1 MSTQTP
7 SPTQVPSE
15 DARTAARDPGA
26 FDLEDDG
33 FLAGA
38 LPADPLDEAPPAH
51 RAAEAPVRDHVLL
64 ALKSLVW
71 IVFALFAWAMLSW
84 SWHFLAPGAWHYLAP
99 SQIDKLQN
107 ILLVAIISAG
117 VTIATRRVL

>member
-1 MSTQTP
+1 MSTDP
-7 SPTQVPSE
+7 HG
-15 DARTAARDPGA
+15 TAQFPQDNPHPVDRNPRG
-26 FDLEDDG
+26 FELEDDG
-33 FLAGA
+33 FLPGTI
-38 LPADPLDEAPPAH
+38 PADPLDEASPAH
-51 RAAEAPVRDHVLL
+51 RALDAPVGDHVQL
-64 ALKSLVW
+64 ALKALVW

-117 VTIATRRVL
+117 VTIAARRVL